1 MTTAIVL
8 LTLLSAGIERTL
20 DEWSTESAPIAAA
33 SPATAGRTVMPAAR
47 INPHVVAVCKEFP
60 SAGNRTLAKA
70 LMQRAPLQ
78 FRTLDM
84 ARCAVRNYRGNHGP
98 KSRQAAERRG
108 TLRANRKPGE
118 MPKLPESVYRAP
130 EPFELD
136 ARKVLVI
143 SDLHLE
149 FQANVAVEAALKH
162 GDEFKPDTILLN
174 GDLLDFYQLSRFDKD
189 PTMPKVSSE
198 LEAGRK
204 FWTHVRARFPRA
216 KLVYK
221 LGNHDTRFT
230 SYIFQATP
238 LLADIPGI
246 RDGWEAPC
254 GVRANKV
261 TVVDDKRVVM
271 AGNLPIYHGHE
282 LGGGIFSPVNPARG
296 AFMKTNHTVMVSHHH
311 QTSGHSHP
319 NMFHDETF
327 CWSIG
332 CLANLSPRYAV
343 TNKWNWGFATVT
355 IRKGGDFDVSNL
367 RITKDGTVRAS

>member
-1 MTTAIVL
+1 
-8 LTLLSAGIERTL
+8 
-20 DEWSTESAPIAAA
+20 
-33 SPATAGRTVMPAAR
+33 MPPKP
-47 INPHVVAVCKEFP
+47 NELVQAVCQEYP
-60 SAGNRTLAKA
+60 DAANRTLAKV
-70 LMQRAPLQ
+70 LMQRAPLR
-78 FRTLDM
+78 FKTLER
-84 ARCAVRNYRGNHGP
+84 ARSAIRNFRGNNGGRHR
-98 KSRQAAERRG
+98 KWAERRG
-108 TLRANRKPGE
+108 SSRPGRKPGE
-118 MPKLPESVYRAP
+118 MPKLPESSYKSP

-136 ARKVLVI
+136 ARKVLVL

-149 FQANVAVEAALKH
+149 FQANVAVEAALRH

-198 LEAGRK
+198 LEAGRL
-204 FWTHVRARFPRA
+204 FWNHVRARFPRA
-216 KLVYK
+216 KLIYK

-230 SYIFQATP
+230 TYIFQAAP

-246 RDGWEAPC
+246 RDGWEVPC

-282 LGGGIFSPVNPARG
+282 LGSSTFSPVNPARG
-296 AFMKTNHTVMVSHHH
+296 AFMKTNHTVMVSHSH

-332 CLANLSPRYAV
+332 ALCNLSPRYAV

-355 IRKGGDFDVSNL
+355 IGKSGDFNVNNL